1 MLPALR
7 WAIEEQDLAVLHEQL
22 ARYDAVLDRLDSN
35 TERLEAL
42 LR

>member
-22 ARYDAVLDRLDSN
+22 ARYDAVLDRLDAN
-35 TERLEAL
+35 ADTLARLIE
-42 LR
+42 